1 MSVIDLPIDETASEP
16 PPLDIEDGGGW
27 KRNKAG
33 REYVQAVGRRGV
45 IMRQGNETVAEALA
59 RDAAPAAQGRPR
71 RKATPKTPPPPKGL
85 DLKALEQQLAEALK
99 APAVAA
105 AMFGDEWAA
114 NHFTQNGP
122 YLARN
127 LVLASETNPWL
138 RRKLENAAT
147 GGDMM
152 MQLMSLVGVGGAFI
166 MYIVPPLVWW
176 FNLPVPETGRQM
188 LGIPERHSDG
198 SPDYTPGA

>member
-1 MSVIDLPIDETASEP
+1 MSVIDIPIEDAPPGQEP
-16 PPLDIEDGGGW
+16 PPLDFDGGW

-45 IMRQGNETVAEALA
+45 VYRQGDETIAQALA
-59 RDAAPAAQGRPR
+59 RDAAPAPQNRPR
-71 RKATPKTPPPPKGL
+71 RKSTPKTPPPPKGL

-99 APAVAA
+99 APAVPA

-114 NHFTQNGP
+114 NHFTQAGP

-152 MQLMSLVGVGGAFI
+152 MQLMSLVGVGGALI
-166 MYIVPPLVWW
+166 MYVVPPVVWW
-176 FNLPVPETGRQM
+176 FNLPLPEAGRQM

-198 SPDYTPGA
+198 SPDYPEGA